1 MILNDKLKDVK
12 IIIKLL
18 PKQLITMPVFL
29 WTFPF
34 SIFLPILIS
43 EAREGGAGVI
53 ATWLLIGFISH
64 LAMLPF
70 VIYGLKSKSLSE
82 QILLTLCMGVVRGCV
97 ISLLPNL
104 FGIQDWISLPARVAN
119 SAIAV
124 FYWNQTGAIIV
135 EYGKTFRSRVKEI
148 LNEIIEKKI
157 VGIPAA
163 AKASPHELTSIIGH
177 LQEKIVAT
185 VGSSPTR
192 DELKAA
198 SREIDFLISEYIK
211 PLSKSRW
218 RDGELIWVKTGFLSI
233 IKRTL
238 EAKRI
243 PVVAIV
249 LLTFPFAVVSQTNRI
264 GFLGTLF
271 VQSIWISITLIINL
285 IVFRSTPE
293 DNYLNQNKRFF
304 ALTLLVT
311 YPVTFIAQY
320 NFMGSGSESLTLMFE
335 GYLISIVAE
344 ICIFLIGTLLVS
356 LYDDQEFVFSFLR
369 ELIKKGELEQLL
381 DRTRSGN
388 ADADFAQYLH
398 AEVQSQLLA
407 CKLLLLKAA
416 ESDFDLFPPELTQ
429 QIIERMEKISQPY
442 EKPAARIPTARIEE
456 LANSWSGLA
465 NIRHQLPS
473 ELAELHHYSDIASQL
488 IEEAVVNSIR
498 HGSAKDISI
507 AAYRVGDSLEVLISD
522 DGTLSEP
529 SNSRGLGSVL
539 FDTFTTSWSRERIGS
554 LTVLKF
560 VIDIS
565 HKETLR

>member
-1 MILNDKLKDVK
+1 M
-12 IIIKLL
+12 
-18 PKQLITMPVFL
+18 
-29 WTFPF
+29 
-34 SIFLPILIS
+34 
-43 EAREGGAGVI
+43 
-53 ATWLLIGFISH
+53 
-64 LAMLPF
+64 
-70 VIYGLKSKSLSE
+70 
-82 QILLTLCMGVVRGCV
+82 
-97 ISLLPNL
+97 
-104 FGIQDWISLPARVAN
+104 
-119 SAIAV
+119 
-124 FYWNQTGAIIV
+124 
-135 EYGKTFRSRVKEI
+135 
-148 LNEIIEKKI
+148 
-157 VGIPAA
+157 
-163 AKASPHELTSIIGH
+163 
-177 LQEKIVAT
+177 
-185 VGSSPTR
+185 VGSSPSR

-198 SREIDFLISEYIK
+198 SREVDALISEYIK

-218 RDGELIWVKTGFLSI
+218 RDGELIWVKAGFLSI
-233 IKRTL
+233 MKRTL
-238 EAKRI
+238 EVKRI

-264 GFLGTLF
+264 GFLGTLY
-271 VQSIWISITLIINL
+271 VQSIWISITIIINQ
-285 IVFRSTPE
+285 IIFRSTPE
-293 DNYLNQNKRFF
+293 KNYLTQNQRFL

-320 NFMGSGSESLTLMFE
+320 NLMGAGSESLTLMFE

-416 ESDFDLFPPELTQ
+416 ESDFDLFPLEITQ

-442 EKPAARIPTARIEE
+442 EKPAARIPAVRIEE
-456 LANSWSGLA
+456 LSASWYGLA
-465 NIRHQLPS
+465 KIRHKLPS

-498 HGSAKDISI
+498 HGGAKEIFISAKFIGSI
-507 AAYRVGDSLEVLISD
+507 LEVEITDNGILLEGS
-522 DGTLSEP
+522 GA
-529 SNSRGLGSVL
+529 RGLGSIL
-539 FDTFTTSWSRERIGS
+539 FDTFTTSWSRSRVGNSTIM
-554 LTVLKF
+554 KF
-560 VIDIS
+560 DLDTI